1 MKGLQMQIGSK
12 TQAMLSLVFTL
23 AISLSANGDNAWSF
37 TSVDVL
43 DTQLHRGVSTKQDV
57 LLLVGEPS
65 GRGEALIPMDTA
77 RKEVWYYEDI
87 KVEGLISP
95 STKQQ
100 VLLVF
105 FNGDRYDGYLWFS
118 NDIKVKM

>member
-1 MKGLQMQIGSK
+1 MQIGSK
-12 TQAMLSLVFTL
+12 TQAMLLLVFTL
-23 AISLSANGDNAWSF
+23 AISLGANGDNDWSF

-65 GRGEALIPMDTA
+65 GTGEALIPMDTA

-87 KVEGLISP
+87 KIGLLSS

-118 NDIKVKM
+118 NDIKLKM